1 MFLFNPRF
9 NLRRA
14 IEIDPRERKDKA
26 RKASH
31 KEHKVKTMDAGKWN
45 NVAGEIQ
52 QSIQEVLTK
61 YGIQRPE

>member
-1 MFLFNPRF
+1 MFLFNPLF

-14 IEIDPRERKDKA
+14 LEIDTKGRKDKT

-31 KEHKVKTMDAGKWN
+31 KEHKVKTMDAGQWN

-52 QSIQEVLTK
+52 QSIQEVLAK
-61 YGIQRPE
+61 YGVTNR